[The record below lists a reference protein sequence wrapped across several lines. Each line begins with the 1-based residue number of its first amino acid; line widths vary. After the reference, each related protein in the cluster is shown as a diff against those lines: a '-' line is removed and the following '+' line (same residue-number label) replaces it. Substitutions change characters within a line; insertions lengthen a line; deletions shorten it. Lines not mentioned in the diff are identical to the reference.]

1 MKISLYGLIVGLLI
15 SMQGIAAPSGQFE
28 FFADSL
34 AGNQGSQVIVA
45 IRASGFDSIISIQ
58 GTIAFDSSVLAFV
71 GVQNMNL
78 PSMSNAN
85 FGTTYVANGK
95 LTFSW
100 NEANLTP
107 ISVADSSEVFGVVF
121 QLIGAPG
128 ESSPVSITGSPTLI
142 EVVNWAYT
150 PIPFATRAGFVSIN
164 VPTVCEI
171 PDSLAARNVQ
181 QTQAELFWHS
191 TNPGAAYF
199 LEWGTWGFT
208 QGNGIGSAIGTAL
221 QGDNMVLVTNL
232 LAGNNYEFYVR
243 EECDSFNSVNAG
255 PFGFATLAPN
265 ANVTVFGDSIDGP
278 QGGLDTLYI
287 RANGFV
293 DLISAQGTLSWD
305 TAVARFD
312 GLLYGLPNM
321 SLANFGQTAVSQGIL
336 TFSWNDPTLT
346 GVTIADSA
354 AIFGVKIQYTG
365 IPGAACQMDMVQNP
379 TPWELV
385 DVSFNTAQL
394 TLQAGHL
401 LVTGGGTG
409 VDAQTLSSNW
419 VVYPNPVSSA
429 DGRFVLHSKSDLSLV
444 TAITCWNGLGQ
455 NEPVEW
461 SREGNSIVCQLEAER
476 GSGLY
481 FLRIVTD
488 SDSQVHKILI
498 NKP

>member
-1 MKISLYGLIVGLLI
+1 
-15 SMQGIAAPSGQFE
+15 
-28 FFADSL
+28 
-34 AGNQGSQVIVA
+34 
-45 IRASGFDSIISIQ
+45 
-58 GTIAFDSSVLAFV
+58 
-71 GVQNMNL
+71 MNL

-85 FGTTYVANGK
+85 FGTSYVANGK

-107 ISVADSSEVFGVVF
+107 ISVADSSEMFAVVF

-171 PDSLAARNVQ
+171 PDSLEARNVQ
-181 QTQAELFWHS
+181 QTQAELHWQS

-208 QGNGIGSAIGTAL
+208 QGNGIGTAIGATL
-221 QGDNMVLVTNL
+221 QGNNMVLVSNL

-265 ANVTVFGDSIDGP
+265 ANVTVFGDSIEGP

-305 TAVARFD
+305 TVVARFD

-336 TFSWNDPTLT
+336 TFSWNDPILT

-354 AIFGVKIQYTG
+354 AIFGVKMQYTG
-365 IPGAACQMDMVQNP
+365 AAGAACLLDFVQNP
-379 TPWELV
+379 TPWEFV
-385 DVSFNTAQL
+385 DLSFNTAQL

-409 VDAQTLSSNW
+409 LASEAFISEWLA
-419 VVYPNPVSSA
+419 YPNPVSSA
-429 DGRFVLHSKSDLSLV
+429 DGRFVLHSKADFPLVHALTLS
-444 TAITCWNGLGQ
+444 NGLGQ
-455 NEPVEW
+455 NQRLQW
-461 SREGNSIVCQLEAER
+461 TIQGNSIVCQPSASLA
-476 GSGLY
+476 SGLY
-481 FLRIVTD
+481 FLRIDTM
-488 SDSQVHKILI
+488 SGSHSHKILI